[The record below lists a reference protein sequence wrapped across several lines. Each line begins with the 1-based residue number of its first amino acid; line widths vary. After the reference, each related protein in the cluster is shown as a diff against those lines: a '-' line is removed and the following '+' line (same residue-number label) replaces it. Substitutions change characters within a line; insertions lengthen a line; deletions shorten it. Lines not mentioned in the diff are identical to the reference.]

1 MKFHQVREMRTHYG
15 KVLEDLRKEKK
26 IVLMSK
32 GKPVALLTEL
42 TEDSFE
48 ERIAETKSTHFAA
61 EPSLLYG
68 TEDPEILKAWIGEAE
83 SRRRDYLEGKSK
95 LIPAKKVFA
104 SLRQKTK

>member
-1 MKFHQVREMRTHYG
+1 MKFRQVREIRTHYG

-48 ERIAETKSTHFAA
+48 ERITETKNTRFAA
-61 EPSLLYG
+61 EPSGLY
-68 TEDPEILKAWIGEAE
+68 TAEDPEILKAWIGEAE
-83 SRRRDYLEGKSK
+83 GRRRDYLEGKAK

-104 SLRQKTK
+104 GLRQKNK